1 MSVSIDD
8 LWATILQD
16 KNSVGTSSVKN
27 RRVVILG
34 DSLSGR
40 KTLIAKLINEEKV
53 GLKIVKAFCESV
65 KGMFFRNNLLRVSIS

>member
-16 KNSVGTSSVKN
+16 KNSVGTSALKN
-27 RRVVILG
+27 RRVVIIG

-40 KTLIAKLINEEKV
+40 KTLIAKLISEEKV
-53 GLKIVKAFCESV
+53 SYSEASFCKWLVVTQCS
-65 KGMFFRNNLLRVSIS
+65 NC